1 MNTNMNSLELQ
12 VKQLILFYEN
22 ISIENL
28 MEIKFFYAAQATF
41 KDPFNEVSGIQKI
54 IQLFE
59 HMFQSL
65 ERPSFI
71 VKEVVTQGEQ
81 TFLTWEFKYSLKQLP
96 KKGQMV
102 IHGAS
107 HIAWTFDGMDHWRVK
122 LHRDYWDAA
131 EEVYEKIPVFGL
143 ALRWLKKKIGAP
155 L

>member
-1 MNTNMNSLELQ
+1 MNALELQ

-28 MEIKFFYAAQATF
+28 SDLRNFYSTQATF
-41 KDPFNEVSGIQKI
+41 KDPFNKVLGIQKI
-54 IQLFE
+54 ILLFE

-65 ERPSFI
+65 DTPSFK

-81 TFLTWEFKYSLKQLP
+81 TFLSWEFYYALKQWP

-107 HIAWTFDGMDHWRVK
+107 HIVWASDDLGHWRVK

-131 EEVYEKIPVFGL
+131 EEVYEKIPMIGL
-143 ALRWLKKKIGAP
+143 LIRWLKKKIGAA